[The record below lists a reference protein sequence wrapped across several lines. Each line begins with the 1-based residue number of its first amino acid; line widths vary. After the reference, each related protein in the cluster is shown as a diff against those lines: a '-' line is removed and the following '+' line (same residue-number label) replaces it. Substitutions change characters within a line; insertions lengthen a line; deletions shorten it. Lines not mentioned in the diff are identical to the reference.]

1 MRAVEIGKPGGPEAL
16 RVAELTKPAPA
27 ANEILVKVAAAGVN
41 RPDVLQRMG
50 HYPVPPGASPLPGLE
65 IAGEVAEVG
74 AAVKLWKRGD
84 KICALANGGG
94 YAEYCAVPE
103 TQALPVPKNLS
114 MVEAASLPETCFTV
128 WGNVY
133 DRGRLAPG
141 ETLLVQGGTSGI
153 GVTAIQMAAAT
164 GNPVFATAGSDDKV
178 DACVKLG
185 AEKAFNYKTQDWVA
199 EVRAA
204 TGGKGVNVILDMV
217 GGDYVPRELKCLA
230 EEGRLVFIAYLRGP
244 RSELDIDAL
253 MRRRLT
259 ITGSTLRPRTTE
271 FKGYIARNL
280 REKIWPLIEA
290 GRIKPQVYKTFPL
303 AEAAEA
309 HRLMESSQH
318 IGKIVLTV

>member
-1 MRAVEIGKPGGPEAL
+1 MRAVEISQPGGPEVL
-16 RVAELTKPAPA
+16 RVAEVAKPAPKPH
-27 ANEILVKVAAAGVN
+27 EILVKVAAAGVN

-50 HYPVPPGASPLPGLE
+50 HYPVPPDASPLPGLE
-65 IAGEVAEVG
+65 IAGEVVELG
-74 AAVKLWKRGD
+74 AQVKMWKRGD
-84 KICALANGGG
+84 KICALVNGGG

-103 TQALPVPKNLS
+103 TQALPVPKNVS
-114 MVEAASLPETCFTV
+114 MVEAASLPETFFTV

-141 ETLLVQGGTSGI
+141 ESLLVQGGTSGI

-164 GNPVFATAGSDDKV
+164 GNRVFATAGSDEKV
-178 DACVKLG
+178 AACVELG

-204 TGGKGVNVILDMV
+204 TGGKGVNVVLDMV
-217 GGDYVPRELKCLA
+217 GGDYVPRELKCMA
-230 EEGRLVFIAYLRGP
+230 EAGRLVFIAYLRGP
-244 RSELDIDAL
+244 RTELDIDAV

-259 ITGSTLRPRTTE
+259 ITGSTLRPRTSE

-280 REKIWPLIEA
+280 REKIWPLIDA
-290 GRIKPQVYKTFPL
+290 GRIRPQVYKTFPL
-303 AEAAEA
+303 AEAGEA

-318 IGKIVLTV
+318 IGKIVLTL